1 MRRSALKGWAS
12 KGEGR
17 WPIIFLVGQTVEPF
31 EFKGR
36 QNLRCVQVIEDQC
49 LNVVDEALQ

>member
-1 MRRSALKGWAS
+1 MRRPALKGWAS